1 MTKELKDLLARHKQY
16 IAAWGAAG
24 GRVRRLELPCCKG
37 ELDIPAPHK
46 GERQWD
52 SLMACPHCGA
62 TVMKVVTYERP
73 RPRFLE
79 TARTGHQAR
88 AFGELLAHP

>member
-16 IAAWGAAG
+16 VAAWEAKG
-24 GRVRRLELPCCKG
+24 GRVRRLELPCCGG
-37 ELDIPAPHK
+37 ELSVPAPPK

-62 TVMKVVTYERP
+62 TVMKVVTYDKAPATLLRN
-73 RPRFLE
+73 
-79 TARTGHQAR
+79 
-88 AFGELLAHP
+88 GEDGSPSPCVR

>member
-16 IAAWGAAG
+16 VAAWEAKG
-24 GRVRRLELPCCKG
+24 GRVRRLALPCCKG
-37 ELDIPAPHK
+37 ELDIPAPPK

-62 TVMKVVTYERP
+62 TVMKVVTYDKATAIL
-73 RPRFLE
+73 LE
-79 TARTGHQAR
+79 DARHG
-88 AFGELLAHP
+88 

>member
-52 SLMACPHCGA
+52 SLMTCPHCGA
-62 TVMKVVTYERP
+62 TVMKVVTYEKA
-73 RPRFLE
+73 
-79 TARTGHQAR
+79 TATLLRN
-88 AFGELLAHP
+88 GEDGSPSPCVR